1 MIKRIL
7 LGAAV
12 LIVVLAGGLFLWVR
26 AVFTDDAV
34 RTTLAEQLS
43 RALGQPVTIG
53 RLGSAI
59 YPRVTVNLRD
69 VAIGNPPTIHIQTLH
84 VGTDLAALLSRRI
97 EHARLELSG
106 ARIELPLPSFAV
118 GSSPSSGSSIKPP
131 VDIVSID
138 AIVLRGVDIVSGGR
152 TLTGDVEV
160 VPSGRALTLRK
171 VALQADGST
180 ISVAGRISD
189 VSGPV
194 GDLVVKAGALNVDR
208 LVAFANDFAAG
219 VSAGTT
225 NAPRSTSTPNPG
237 AGSAG
242 APPMNVAVALEADRA
257 TIGTLKLDRLTGKA
271 RITADRMTLEPITF
285 GVFGGRYDGALI
297 FTLGAVPEF
306 AVNASVAGVDV
317 AAATTFAAS
326 PGAMTGRL
334 SGTLKL
340 IGRGTASSS
349 AMNAMRGTTRIDVA
363 NGTIRN
369 LGLVRSA
376 VIATSMRADTGSA
389 DRGTRDEPF
398 TTLGATLGI
407 AAGSA
412 TTNDLRLES
421 KDLRLAASGSM
432 RLDGTAINLSGQL
445 QLSNELS
452 QQAGRD
458 LIRYTQEDGRVTLPV
473 TITGSADA
481 PHVGIDVAS
490 VGKRALTNRATE
502 EAQKALKKGL
512 RGLFKK

>member
-69 VAIGNPPTIHIQTLH
+69 VAIGNPPTIHIKTLH

-106 ARIELPLPSFAV
+106 ARIELPLPAFAV
-118 GSSPSSGSSIKPP
+118 GGSPSSGPSTKPP

-138 AIVLRGVDIVSGGR
+138 AVVLRGVDIVSGGR

-160 VPSGRALTLRK
+160 VPSGRAVTLRK

-194 GDLVVKAGALNVDR
+194 GDLVVKAGALNIDR

-225 NAPRSTSTPNPG
+225 NAPRSTSPNPA

-242 APPMNVAVALEADRA
+242 ASPMNVAVALEADRA

-297 FTLGAVPEF
+297 FTLGALPEF

-340 IGRGTASSS
+340 IGRGTATSS
-349 AMNAMRGTTRIDVA
+349 AMNAMRGTTRIDVV

-376 VIATSMRADTGSA
+376 VIATSMRADAGSA

-421 KDLRLAASGSM
+421 KDLRLAAAGSM
-432 RLDGTAINLSGQL
+432 RLNGTAINLSGQL